1 MEQLI
6 TLAIQ
11 LARPHCCETILLRFI
26 ERVKL
31 EAKCEHDVRA
41 MFQELRK
48 PRKDAKA
55 RPIKVITSHD
65 D

>member
-1 MEQLI
+1 
-6 TLAIQ
+6 
-11 LARPHCCETILLRFI
+11 
-26 ERVKL
+26 
-31 EAKCEHDVRA
+31 VRA